1 MSCVK
6 AVTWEFNSKLEKP
19 PPALPPLQIL
29 NYTLQQI
36 GKCPLRSQTLW
47 KQLILVFGIK
57 WDTNCVT
64 FSPKN
69 THILQTSIYIVDI
82 IKEKGIDLK
91 CLFFLFSLD
100 PPRSDQCFAMSLTI
114 IHSVPKSASQAKLKF
129 ACICQSCSMCLSW
142 LLNVFFR
149 DVT

>member
-47 KQLILVFGIK
+47 KQLILVFRIK

-64 FSPKN
+64 FSPKKL
-69 THILQTSIYIVDI
+69 TKCEYCQHQQYILSI
-82 IKEKGIDLK
+82 
-91 CLFFLFSLD
+91 LFKRKILIWNAFFSFSSD
-100 PPRSDQCFAMSLTI
+100 PARSDQCFAMSLSI
-114 IHSVPKSASQAKLKF
+114 IHSVPKSSSQAKLKF
-129 ACICQSCSMCLSW
+129 ACICPKLFY
-142 LLNVFFR
+142 VFVMVVKCIF
-149 DVT
+149 